1 MKFLIKQAVITM
13 FKSIFGKSSKMDD
26 KNTKLTNKEPKCTKC
41 VDCGMFLHD
50 DTKCVY
56 CKMYFQFKP
65 KEEKKPSVTQEN
77 LINYC
82 I

>member
-41 VDCGMFLHD
+41 VDCGMFLYD
-50 DTKCVY
+50 DTKCV
-56 CKMYFQFKP
+56 YFQFKP
-65 KEEKKPSVTQEN
+65 KEEKTVSNPGKFDK
-77 LINYC
+77 I
-82 I
+82 